1 MLLQFNLLRMQHHWI
16 YASNVEAFFWFKPI
30 AWMIVIVDH
39 VDVFFWN
46 QTEIE
51 VRRLGCKNSHLLFI
65 IFGIF
70 SAHIL
75 HLSDMGMKKK
85 LTYTKDTIICT
96 TERKTDSVLL
106 LQRENFIGIWTVVR
120 SIQRNKALKKDDLI

>member
-70 SAHIL
+70 SGFFLSRARTHIL
-75 HLSDMGMKKK
+75 HLSDMGMKNKTHIHQRHNNLHNRKK
-85 LTYTKDTIICT
+85 NRQRSPFTTRELYRYMNGSAINSTK
-96 TERKTDSVLL
+96 
-106 LQRENFIGIWTVVR
+106 
-120 SIQRNKALKKDDLI
+120 